1 VSTNKNTFAV
11 VGLSTP
17 GPKATKVGLRSL
29 DTTDEIRYSAWIAN
43 ALVASVVAG
52 MRVTFGAVSLGK
64 TETEYTNHL
73 GEVVALKFPKKQ
85 VFWGGDITFDA
96 PATEPLPAQ
105 GQVIMTPAAQKFAAA
120 VLAKQAR
127 EANLNTTDELALGS
141 DEPF

>member
-1 VSTNKNTFAV
+1 MSTQTNTFAV

-43 ALVASVVAG
+43 ALVANIVAG

-96 PATEPLPAQ
+96 PASEPMPEKGQCFVTEA
-105 GQVIMTPAAQKFAAA
+105 GQKFAAA

-127 EANLNTTDELALGS
+127 ESAAKLESGS

>member
-43 ALVASVVAG
+43 ALVAGVVAG
-52 MRVTFGAVSLGK
+52 MRVTFGSVSLGK

-73 GEVVALKFPKKQ
+73 GEVIALKFPKKQ
-85 VFWGGDITFDA
+85 VFWGGDATFDA
-96 PATEPLPAQ
+96 PDSEPLPAQ
-105 GQVIMTPAAQKFAAA
+105 GQVVVTDAGKKFAAA
-120 VLAKQAR
+120 MLAKQAR
-127 EANLNTTDELALGS
+127 ESAAKLELGS